1 MFSTL
6 YAQWTNHR
14 AEGPSLPFHQRFVK
28 ANNNNLGKSKKKND
42 VKVWNCPHVAECGIR
57 LEKLWEGRWM
67 EVKRLE
73 LQKLEGGG
81 PTGVEWD
88 SQQQCAWPKPSLVLV
103 SKAPKNLS
111 FKVSLHC
118 GTIFE
123 VFFLFVC
130 FYQSFNKC
138 SKWDYSSSIIWFLTK
153 SRLEQWSGPFLD
165 ICGQVHMTPHRIA
178 LCPFY
183 IQHTHHGSCFLM
195 GCKFPPTSSNILPST
210 AQTWMPWW
218 YVSTRHYAACVYAA
232 CRPTSSAQV
241 VPGDKL
247 LSWRAGEATQ
257 ALQGPFCSWIC

>member
-1 MFSTL
+1 MGGKMDGGQE
-6 YAQWTNHR
+6 AGAAEAGGWWTNR
-14 AEGPSLPFHQRFVK
+14 SGMRFTTAMCMTKAKLGFGVQGSKEPLFQSVTSLWH
-28 ANNNNLGKSKKKND
+28 NL
-42 VKVWNCPHVAECGIR
+42 W
-57 LEKLWEGRWM
+57 
-67 EVKRLE
+67 
-73 LQKLEGGG
+73 
-81 PTGVEWD
+81 
-88 SQQQCAWPKPSLVLV
+88 
-103 SKAPKNLS
+103 S
-111 FKVSLHC
+111 F
-118 GTIFE
+118 F
-123 VFFLFVC
+123 FVC